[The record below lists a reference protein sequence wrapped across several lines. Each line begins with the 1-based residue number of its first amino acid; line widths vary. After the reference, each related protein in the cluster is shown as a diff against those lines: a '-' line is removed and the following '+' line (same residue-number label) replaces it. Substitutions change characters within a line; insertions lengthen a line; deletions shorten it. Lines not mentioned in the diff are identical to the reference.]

1 MSNRLTPEEL
11 QLLKEHGDTEM
22 LAETYQDWRFTF
34 HQRTYLDRQ
43 LVADAQGYCGED
55 LKQLYIQL
63 RRVYSLKELHEKFGL
78 TRIAWVD
85 GGLQS

>member
-11 QLLKEHGDTEM
+11 QLLEEYSDTEM

-55 LKQLYIQL
+55 LKQLYIEL

-78 TRIAWVD
+78 TRIAWARGD
-85 GGLQS
+85 LES

>member
-55 LKQLYIQL
+55 LKQLYIEL